1 MSWTNQK
8 IINKALG
15 KIGGAGNQLGSEPF
29 ISDIAAQDTIT
40 VFAVNTL
47 EVVIRKAIE
56 DLALRDC
63 PFRESLKYADLGTEL
78 HAQDVDIASIAIGVD
93 PFPINITTATDHN
106 RTTGDIVYLTEIRGT
121 GGIEDL
127 NNAAYAITVT
137 GDKTFTLG
145 LSIEDDITGEG
156 YVHTASSGVVA
167 YTPEVGGWAYA
178 FALPSDY
185 IAMVAQ
191 LQESF
196 NSTTK
201 GRQKY
206 RFETIINRDETGMIL
221 LTNDLS
227 NTAGTSAFVQYVIY
241 QDNPAVYSNPLV
253 ECVATLLAAE
263 LCPIVGKGMDE
274 RIKLLQ
280 EYQQVNIPEA
290 MKFNTSQY
298 NNLSKFVPNF
308 LGGRGEV
315 SQDDG
320 SNQRANSNA

>member
-1 MSWTNQK
+1 WTNQK

-15 KIGGAGNQLGSEPF
+15 KIGGAGNQLGAEPF
-29 ISDIAAQDTIT
+29 ISDITAQDPIT

-78 HAQDVDIASIAIGVD
+78 HAQDVGIASIAIGVD
-93 PFPINITTATDHN
+93 PFPITITTATDHN
-106 RTTGDIVYLTEIRGT
+106 RITGDIVYLTEILGT

-127 NNAAYAITVT
+127 NNAAYTITVT
-137 GDKTFTLG
+137 GDKTFTLDG
-145 LSIEDDITGEG
+145 TAGEG
-156 YVHTASSGVVA
+156 YVHTASSGIVA

-206 RFETIINRDETGMIL
+206 RFETIINRTETGMIL

-263 LCPIVGKGMDE
+263 LCPMVGKGMDE

-308 LGGRGEV
+308 LGGRGEAN
-315 SQDDG
+315 QEDG